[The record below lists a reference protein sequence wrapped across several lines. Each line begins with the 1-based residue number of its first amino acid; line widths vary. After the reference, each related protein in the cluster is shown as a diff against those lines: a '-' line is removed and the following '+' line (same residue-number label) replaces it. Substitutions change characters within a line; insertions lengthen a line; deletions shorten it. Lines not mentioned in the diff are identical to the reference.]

1 MRSAAPLPTGK
12 TMNPSHPEGAFYFDP
27 GQVAIIV
34 DMGGGKLRCLTSFG
48 DLESWP
54 IGSRHEIHHDQTM
67 RRLGNGKVVGKVS
80 FSDYRTH
87 GDVPNRELPHWVF
100 K

>member
-1 MRSAAPLPTGK
+1 MRSAALLPTGSK
-12 TMNPSHPEGAFYFDP
+12 MNPRHPEGATYYDP

-34 DMGGGKLRCLTSFG
+34 DINGSLKCLTSFG
-48 DLESWP
+48 DLGSWQ

-67 RRLGNGKVVGKVS
+67 RRLGNGKVVGKVWYP
-80 FSDYRTH
+80 D
-87 GDVPNRELPHWVF
+87 GAVEGNVPNRALPHWVF